1 MAKLVYTTIASLDG
15 YITDEAGAIDWAEP
29 DPEVFGF
36 INDLERGIGTYLTGR
51 RLYETMLYWETFDA
65 AEEQSPH
72 VQSAAIWRKAAKIVY
87 SRTLGTVSSAR
98 NADRAGVRP
107 DRGAGMKATAAHDLT
122 VGGPTSPVRRWLP
135 AWSTRSISFSCP
147 SWSGAGRPHCPAT
160 STPTS
165 NCWAWTDSPV
175 ASSTFTTASADA
187 DRRTENTTGVSRLGD
202 ACGET

>member
-36 INDLERGIGTYLTGR
+36 INDLERGIGTYLYGR

-72 VQSAAIWRKAAKIVY
+72 VSEFAAIWRKAAKVVY

-98 NADRAGVRP
+98 TQIERVFDPTAVRA
-107 DRGAGMKATAAHDLT
+107 MKATAAHDLS
-122 VGGPTSPVRRWLP
+122 VGGPDLAGQAMATGLVDEIHLLLMPVMVGGGTPALP
-135 AWSTRSISFSCP
+135 GHFHSNLELLGVDRFA
-147 SWSGAGRPHCPAT
+147 SGVVHLHYRFRG
-160 STPTS
+160 
-165 NCWAWTDSPV
+165 
-175 ASSTFTTASADA
+175 
-187 DRRTENTTGVSRLGD
+187 
-202 ACGET
+202 